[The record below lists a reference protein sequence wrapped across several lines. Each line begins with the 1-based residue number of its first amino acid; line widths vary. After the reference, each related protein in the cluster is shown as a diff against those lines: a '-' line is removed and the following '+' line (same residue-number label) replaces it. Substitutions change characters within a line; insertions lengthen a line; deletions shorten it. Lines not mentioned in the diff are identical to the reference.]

1 MLLLANETVL
11 KEEEWV
17 VVGYKISAEKV
28 EGSINGDDKL
38 RWLMTWLIL

>member
-28 EGSINGDDKL
+28 EGSINGE
-38 RWLMTWLIL
+38 R